1 MPSFPSP
8 NPPKNRYHM
17 LAKHSPTCLTKLGH
31 SFVSESYKAS
41 SRMTLERT
49 TLPPPPNQTWELK
62 KQLLQKTRIATCSS
76 PPGVSVLLFLFICNI
91 YSPLLFIFL
100 CFYSFQYLW
109 VYLNCLLFSFHK
121 TMDTIHIV
129 PPVVA
134 I

>member
-31 SFVSESYKAS
+31 SFVSKSYKAS

-76 PPGVSVLLFLFICNI
+76 PPGVSVPLFLFICNI
-91 YSPLLFIFL
+91 YSPLLSIFL
-100 CFYSFQYLW
+100 CFYFQYLW
-109 VYLNCLLFSFHK
+109 VYPNLLLFSFHNNGYY
-121 TMDTIHIV
+121 
-129 PPVVA
+129 PYSPSC
-134 I
+134 